1 MKTLLAAI
9 LFLGICILAM
19 CVGIIVKG
27 RFPETEVSRN
37 EEMRKRGIKC
47 MHELEQEM
55 QRNARKNADCTTCS
69 DSCQDCGFYLQEFRD
84 KHKA

>member
-9 LFLGICILAM
+9 LILAIAIALM

-47 MHELEQEM
+47 MKEDDDIIGAGRRAKAGCNGVRSEACEG
-55 QRNARKNADCTTCS
+55 
-69 DSCQDCGFYLQEFRD
+69 CGFY
-84 KHKA
+84 KN